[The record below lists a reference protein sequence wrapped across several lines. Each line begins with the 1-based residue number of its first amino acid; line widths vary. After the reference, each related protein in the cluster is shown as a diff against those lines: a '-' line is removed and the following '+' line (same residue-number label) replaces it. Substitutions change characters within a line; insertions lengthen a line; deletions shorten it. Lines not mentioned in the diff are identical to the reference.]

1 MENEHLDD
9 PNSKTQYL
17 VDQEQSNDKVVAIS
31 VPDGEYWAINTVAG
45 RTVREDILV
54 HINRTYDELF
64 LSREDDL
71 EKILEMANQMAE

>member
-64 LSREDDL
+64 LSCEDDL
-71 EKILEMANQMAE
+71 EKILEKANQMAD

>member
-31 VPDGEYWAINTVAG
+31 VPDGQYWAINTVAG

>member
-31 VPDGEYWAINTVAG
+31 VPDGQYWAINTVAG

-54 HINRTYDELF
+54 HINRTYHELF

-71 EKILEMANQMAE
+71 EIILEKANQMAE